1 MLGVSTEDFKGGHI
15 VTARVVCL
23 VRMPNDGVTAGD
35 NQVVEGARPST
46 GVVSGKCES
55 SDNLPVVEVA
65 GEVEG
70 EFFDLVEGCQE
81 ALGSGRATQADEE
94 IDSFRGA
101 VLKGPLL
108 LLV

>member
-1 MLGVSTEDFKGGHI
+1 
-15 VTARVVCL
+15 
-23 VRMPNDGVTAGD
+23 MPGDGVVEGD
-35 NQVVEGARPST
+35 DEVVEGARPST

-70 EFFDLVEGCQE
+70 EFFDLVEGSQE
-81 ALGSGRATQADEE
+81 ALGSGRATQADQE